1 MIPGIEFVSY
11 RNRTKQL
18 VNVGFVTAFNI
29 FEVSWLLKKKRI
41 LIFYLPEK
49 RKPRKTSDTS
59 GLLCTC
65 VLDMVKGR

>member
-29 FEVSWLLKKKRI
+29 FEVSWLLKKKE
-41 LIFYLPEK
+41 F
-49 RKPRKTSDTS
+49 
-59 GLLCTC
+59 
-65 VLDMVKGR
+65 